1 MPLYDLR
8 CPDCKLEKEVLVRH
22 QMAVTL
28 ELVCVAC
35 GGTMIMAP
43 VRMRSK
49 VYGKSGKPGQKLA
62 PSMARARQKAKSCG
76 HGYQCRCAIKL
87 SSPNPFKKEVQAAM
101 GKAEQD

>member
-8 CPDCKLEKEVLVRH
+8 CSDCNLEKEVLVHH

-35 GGTMIMAP
+35 GGTMTLGP
-43 VRMRSK
+43 VLMRSK
-49 VYGKSGKPGQKLA
+49 VYRKSAKPGQKSA
-62 PSMARARQKAKSCG
+62 PSMVRARQQAKSCG

-101 GKAEQD
+101 GKVEQD